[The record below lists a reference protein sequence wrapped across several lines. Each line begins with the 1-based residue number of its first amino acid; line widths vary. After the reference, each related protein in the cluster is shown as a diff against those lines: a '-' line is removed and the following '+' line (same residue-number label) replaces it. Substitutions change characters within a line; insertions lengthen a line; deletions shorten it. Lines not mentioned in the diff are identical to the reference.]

1 MILPHVLKNKVWESW
16 EKYLIFDIMCKAI
29 RFMLNIN
36 LHVVYIRRICV
47 FSGMFG
53 RIGSVLERNTCN
65 ASSVPCCYNTLVYMY
80 YVYPILVLELYRV
93 MLLMKFRMYGD
104 LLAKSTKQKLEVQV
118 IIIFC
123 VLVIMLSLFR
133 KMH

>member
-1 MILPHVLKNKVWESW
+1 
-16 EKYLIFDIMCKAI
+16 
-29 RFMLNIN
+29 
-36 LHVVYIRRICV
+36 
-47 FSGMFG
+47 
-53 RIGSVLERNTCN
+53 
-65 ASSVPCCYNTLVYMY
+65 MY